1 MCKVSDLKT
10 VLLVPLLF
18 STSQIQANDFGA
30 ALKNT
35 SVSGLVRAGYINVNP
50 DVAGNK
56 TTSATAIS
64 AQLKFETGLWHGL
77 QVGVAPY
84 VVEKISSLSGDES
97 DNELNGDF
105 FDKTNDS
112 YAYVGEAY
120 INYSRGA
127 GSLRIGRQLLDNP
140 FINTDDIR
148 AHPNTF
154 DAVWLK
160 YSFSDALNIEAGKV
174 KRWAGF
180 DSGASQ
186 EKFKKASNDG
196 VVAIGASYQLNQ
208 NQAYQAWYYDFDKSH
223 QQVYFDMSYT
233 RGDLEAGFQYS
244 NFNESNNSSVDGAV
258 YGVSIAY
265 TIDKLSLN
273 AAINE
278 ASNGSGQSVSN
289 GLGGGNFFTS
299 MDELTIDGITDA
311 SSYLIGADYSVT
323 DDLSISLAFGHFED
337 GRKATSD
344 IDETDLVV
352 NYVINDKTDV
362 EYIFAN
368 VSNDA
373 ASTDV
378 DTNFRRQVLR
388 VNYRF

>member
-1 MCKVSDLKT
+1 MSKVSDLKKI
-10 VLLVPLLF
+10 LLFPLLF
-18 STSQIQANDFGA
+18 SISQIQANDFGSA
-30 ALKNT
+30 IKNT

-50 DVAGNK
+50 DIAGNK
-56 TTSATAIS
+56 TTSATAIA
-64 AQLKFETGLWHGL
+64 AQLKLETGIWHGL
-77 QVGVAPY
+77 QIGVAPY
-84 VVEKISSLSGDES
+84 VVQKISDLSGDKS

-105 FDKTNDS
+105 FDRTNDS
-112 YAYVGEAY
+112 YAYLGEAY
-120 INYSRGA
+120 LNYSRGA

-148 AHPNTF
+148 SHPNTF
-154 DAVWLK
+154 DAVWLN
-160 YSFSDALNIEAGKV
+160 YRFSDALNIEAGKV

-208 NQAYQAWYYDFDKSH
+208 NQAYQAWYYDFDNSH
-223 QQVYFDMSYT
+223 QQVYFDLSYT

-273 AAINE
+273 AAFNE
-278 ASNGSGQSVSN
+278 VSNGGGQSVSN

-299 MDELTIDGITDA
+299 MDELTIDGINDA
-311 SSYLIGADYSVT
+311 SSYLIGADYSVS
-323 DDLSISLAFGHFED
+323 DNLSISLAFGHFKD
-337 GRKATSD
+337 GKKITSD

-352 NYVINDKTDV
+352 NYAINDKTDV
-362 EYIFAN
+362 EYIYAD

-373 ASTDV
+373 APADV
-378 DTNFRRQVLR
+378 DTNFKRQVLR
-388 VNYRF
+388 VNYQF

>member
-1 MCKVSDLKT
+1 MSKVT
-10 VLLVPLLF
+10 NPRIFLLLPCLIFVSPL
-18 STSQIQANDFGA
+18 QAKDFGA

-56 TTSATAIS
+56 STSATAIGV
-64 AQLKFETGLWHGL
+64 QLKLETGIWHGL

-84 VVEKISSLSGDES
+84 VVEKISGLSGDES

-112 YAYVGEAY
+112 YTYIGEAY

-154 DAVWLK
+154 DAVWLN
-160 YSFSDALNIEAGKV
+160 YRFSDALKIEAGKV

-196 VVAIGASYQLNQ
+196 VVAVGASYQLNQ

-244 NFNESNNSSVDGAV
+244 NFNESSNSSVDGAV
-258 YGVSIAY
+258 YGVRVAY
-265 TIDKLSLN
+265 TMDKLSLN

-278 ASNGSGQSVSN
+278 VSNGSGQSVSN

-337 GRKATSD
+337 GKKVTSD
-344 IDETDLVV
+344 IDETDFVV
-352 NYVINDKTDV
+352 NYAINDKTDV
-362 EYIFAN
+362 EYIYAD

-378 DTNFRRQVLR
+378 DTNFKRQVLR
-388 VNYRF
+388 VNYHF

>member
-1 MCKVSDLKT
+1 MCKVSYFKT
-10 VLLVPLLF
+10 ALLASLLF

-56 TTSATAIS
+56 TTSATAIA
-64 AQLKFETGLWHGL
+64 AQLKLETGLWHGL
-77 QVGVAPY
+77 QIGVAPY
-84 VVEKISSLSGDES
+84 VVEKISGLSGDES

-105 FDKTNDS
+105 FDEDNDS

-154 DAVWLK
+154 DAVWLT
-160 YSFSDALNIEAGKV
+160 YRVNDALNIEAGKV

-196 VVAIGASYQLNQ
+196 VVAVGASYQLNQ
-208 NQAYQAWYYDFDKSH
+208 NQAYQAWYYDFDESH

-244 NFNESNNSSVDGAV
+244 NFNESNNSSVDGSV
-258 YGVSIAY
+258 YGVSVAY
-265 TIDKLSLN
+265 TIDKLSLS
-273 AAINE
+273 AAVND
-278 ASNGSGQSVSN
+278 VSN
-289 GLGGGNFFTS
+289 NSGEAVSLGLGGGNFFTS
-299 MDELTIDGITDA
+299 MDELTIDGITDV
-311 SSYLIGADYSVT
+311 SSYLIAADYSIS

-337 GRKATSD
+337 GKKLTSD
-344 IDETDLVV
+344 IDETDFVV
-352 NYVINDKTDV
+352 SYAFNDKADI
-362 EYIFAN
+362 ELIHAN
-368 VSNDA
+368 VNNDA
-373 ASTDV
+373 APTDV
-378 DTNFRRQVLR
+378 DTNFSRQVLR
-388 VNYRF
+388 VNYHF